1 VVQQANEARLKN
13 MMDPERFEI
22 ENAFNHLV
30 QDIIMTSGHGKRSN

>member
-1 VVQQANEARLKN
+1 

-30 QDIIMTSGHGKRSN
+30 QDIIMTSGQGKR